1 MLSRTDLGQVYGS
14 VNRDLSFDDMIG
26 DEDNLNKSDGMLS
39 IIYIIC
45 IRINFYRHLGI
56 EMQ

>member
-39 IIYIIC
+39 IIYIVY